1 MTLQHGRRFLRTTG
15 ARNSFPNDK
24 HRITTRSF
32 ERPNFYTISLK
43 KLKPLAFSK
52 ETNFKKATF
61 F

>member
-1 MTLQHGRRFLRTTG
+1 MVAG

-24 HRITTRSF
+24 HRTTARSF
-32 ERPNFYTISLK
+32 ERPKFYTISLK

-52 ETNFKKATF
+52 ETNIKKVTF

>member
-1 MTLQHGRRFLRTTG
+1 MIAG

-24 HRITTRSF
+24 HRTTARSF

-52 ETNFKKATF
+52 ETNIKKVTF